1 MLAAVAATL
10 MSCGGGG
17 ERPTFGDNEY
27 PVVTVSTAEADMQ
40 TTYPATIK
48 GVQDVEIRPKATG
61 FLTQIN
67 VKEGQTVGAG
77 QTLFV
82 IDNETYQAQVR
93 QAQAAVNTAQQQVN
107 TAQLTYD
114 NAKQLHAN
122 KVIGDY
128 ELQTSHNTLE
138 SAKAQLA
145 QAQAALASAKEALS
159 FCFVKSPAAGVVGT
173 LPYKKGALVSASNAL
188 TTVSNISSMEVY
200 FSVTEKDAMT
210 ISQRGL
216 NSIPPVKLKLAD
228 GSVYAH
234 EGKVT
239 KMSGVIDAATGSVQL
254 IASFANPDRVLKSG
268 GAGNIIIPRQNLSAI
283 VIPQSCVI
291 EVQNKKFV
299 YTALRPGAR
308 AREYEV
314 ALEWLADAGMVRIVR
329 NVSTPLMP
337 LAAYEEFGAF
347 KLYAHDVGLVGA
359 MAGVPPQILL
369 EGDSLFTHFKGALTE
384 QYVLEE
390 LTAHGVTPSYWSP
403 DNAKAEVEFL
413 LQIGTTICP
422 LEAKAARNLRAKS
435 LKSYIDRFNPRKALR
450 VSMSRRSPG
459 DRLDDYPLYAIPEML
474 HDLQ

>member
-10 MSCGGGG
+10 VSCGGGG

-27 PVVTVSTAEADMQ
+27 PVVTVSTSEADMQ

-145 QAQAALASAKEALS
+145 QAQASLASAKEALS

-200 FSVTEKDAMT
+200 FSVTEKDAMI

-283 VIPQSCVI
+283 VIPQSCVM

-299 YTALRPGAR
+299 YTLGKENKVKYTEIKVDPQNDGNN
-308 AREYEV
+308 YIV
-314 ALEWLADAGMVRIVR
+314 TDGLKAGDKYVTNGITKLSDGMDIVPI
-329 NVSTPLMP
+329 TPERYQQKIDEQAKAMT
-337 LAAYEEFGAF
+337 AG
-347 KLYAHDVGLVGA
+347 DIVGA
-359 MAGVPPQILL
+359 M
-369 EGDSLFTHFKGALTE
+369 K
-384 QYVLEE
+384 
-390 LTAHGVTPSYWSP
+390 
-403 DNAKAEVEFL
+403 K
-413 LQIGTTICP
+413 
-422 LEAKAARNLRAKS
+422 
-435 LKSYIDRFNPRKALR
+435 
-450 VSMSRRSPG
+450 
-459 DRLDDYPLYAIPEML
+459 
-474 HDLQ
+474 

>member
-10 MSCGGGG
+10 VSCGGGG

-27 PVVTVSTAEADMQ
+27 PVVTVSTSEADMQ

-145 QAQAALASAKEALS
+145 QAQASLASAKEALS

-200 FSVTEKDAMT
+200 FSVTEKDAMI

-283 VIPQSCVI
+283 VIPQSCVM

-299 YTALRPGAR
+299 YTLGKENKVKYTEIKVDPQNDGNNYIVTDGLKAGDKYVTNGITKLSDGMEIVSIPPERYQQKIDEQAKAMNSGDVLGAVGAKDGIGTLVMAIGVGLLVIIIVFLIGMRLGSWR
-308 AREYEV
+308 AR
-314 ALEWLADAGMVRIVR
+314 
-329 NVSTPLMP
+329 N
-337 LAAYEEFGAF
+337 
-347 KLYAHDVGLVGA
+347 
-359 MAGVPPQILL
+359 
-369 EGDSLFTHFKGALTE
+369 
-384 QYVLEE
+384 
-390 LTAHGVTPSYWSP
+390 
-403 DNAKAEVEFL
+403 
-413 LQIGTTICP
+413 
-422 LEAKAARNLRAKS
+422 KS
-435 LKSYIDRFNPRKALR
+435 
-450 VSMSRRSPG
+450 
-459 DRLDDYPLYAIPEML
+459 
-474 HDLQ
+474 